1 MAASIP
7 FYVFEVFFNFSIN
20 IHYWP
25 LQEMDSAEWTV
36 DLTQNDRC
44 FLKAY
49 ELADLEA
56 FLYYIFMY
64 NKEVLR
70 NS

>member
-1 MAASIP
+1 
-7 FYVFEVFFNFSIN
+7 
-20 IHYWP
+20 
-25 LQEMDSAEWTV
+25 MDSAEWTV